1 MEIPWYDDKWCILA
15 QYFFE
20 RKCFYRF
27 LDIRYNL
34 INSHLSPG
42 AAQYMGIWPKMG
54 LIWPIRVGPTYVPL
68 IITKVKGIIKV
79 KNLSKNRLFSFGLI
93 VVQSTWNLVLI
104 GDHSVCQNYNYSDFS
119 TKPSFYRFYQN
130 NFLVIKKVILLCIPT
145 FFIFCLF
152 SKDMWEYTCQ
162 ISCPCDVSVLRF
174 KFLNML

>member
-1 MEIPWYDDKWCILA
+1 MEIPWHDDKWCILTH
-15 QYFFE
+15 YFFE
-20 RKCFYRF
+20 GKCLYWF

-34 INSHLSPG
+34 RNNHLSPR
-42 AAQYMGIWPKMG
+42 AAYYMGIWLKIG
-54 LIWPIRVGPTYVPL
+54 LIWPICVGHTYVHL
-68 IITKVKGIIKV
+68 IITKVKGIK
-79 KNLSKNRLFSFGLI
+79 KSNNLSENRSFSFVLI

-162 ISCPCDVSVLRF
+162 ISCPCDVSVLRL